1 MLPVPRKSNGN
12 QKERCMSTIVRGAV
26 MIWTAGMLTAH
37 YVGFV
42 QNMDATFVAGL
53 FTSTL
58 ATFGVTTA
66 RRDDENQPSQS
77 SKQKNSSTQP

>member
-1 MLPVPRKSNGN
+1 MLPAPRKNNGS

-66 RRDDENQPSQS
+66 RKDEEAPTPPRP
-77 SKQKNSSTQP
+77 KQKTPSAQP